1 MAHKLKEPEWVR
13 YGELG
18 LGRGLQ
24 LFKGHHCGHILGEW
38 YLMNVFFPLIL
49 GPSKWHTGYLFNRTI

>member
-38 YLMNVFFPLIL
+38 YLMNVFFL
-49 GPSKWHTGYLFNRTI
+49 